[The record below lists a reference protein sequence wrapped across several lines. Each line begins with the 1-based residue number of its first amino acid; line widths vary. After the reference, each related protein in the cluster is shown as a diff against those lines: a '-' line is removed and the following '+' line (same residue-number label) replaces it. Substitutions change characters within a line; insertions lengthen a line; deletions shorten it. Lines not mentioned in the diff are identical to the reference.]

1 MIKLLA
7 GAEKPTKGTIKLG
20 HNVEADYFAQDQY
33 KELDPDAVLFDEIG
47 RMAPRMSDAEVR
59 TLLGCFLFSG
69 DDVFKRVGV
78 LSGGERNRFAL
89 ARMLLEPHNF
99 LLLDEPTN
107 HLDMRAKDVLLR
119 AMMDFTGTVVFVSHD
134 RYFIDRLATKV
145 FAIGDGAIEVYPGNY
160 EEYLWA
166 LERRAEQASEK
177 APGGPSEELIAALES
192 AKQERKAA
200 GNGDA
205 QPQPAAKKRLNP
217 IKADKIKKRI
227 AALEEEVGRL
237 ESESEE
243 LEREL
248 VGVAQNYARQAEVVA
263 EMERRRG
270 RIEACEREWEELAE
284 KLES

>member
-1 MIKLLA
+1 MHNGRSSATSRKTTYMELLDT
-7 GAEKPTKGTIKLG
+7 GRSC
-20 HNVEADYFAQDQY
+20 V
-33 KELDPDAVLFDEIG
+33 FDEIG
-47 RMAPRMSDAEVR
+47 CSEPTPMSDAVGSLKTAR
-59 TLLGCFLFSG
+59 GLLRLFP
-69 DDVFKRVGV
+69 
-78 LSGGERNRFAL
+78 GEDSVQ
-89 ARMLLEPHNF
+89 ARAAFCPVASARRGSSSPACCYDPPNF
-99 LLLDEPTN
+99 LVLDEPTN

-166 LERRAEQASEK
+166 LERRAERDSEK
-177 APGGPSEELIAALES
+177 APGGPSDELIAALES
-192 AKQERKAA
+192 AKQESKAA

-205 QPQPAAKKRLNP
+205 QPQAAAKKRLNP

-237 ESESEE
+237 ETESEE

-248 VGVAQNYARQAEVVA
+248 VGAAQNYARQAEVVA
-263 EMERRRG
+263 EMERRRS
-270 RIEACEREWEELAE
+270 RIEDCEREWEQLAE
-284 KLES
+284 KLEA